1 MDYDLTLWISFY
13 LGACFLGL
21 FAWESA
27 NAIRKQ
33 APFLLL
39 LVCIALAI
47 SPFII
52 MVLFPFRLN
61 YYGFILTRAPFF
73 LTVLID
79 VVLFWNLIL
88 MRSPQAKAPFKVN
101 IGAGVSLIL
110 IVWIFATAIPDF
122 SWIVFDYGQ
131 MVSFFVLTI
140 PTVLAWEAL
149 MDVNPF
155 VTGKNFKL
163 IVGGTFLVI
172 VVSLIAGFQAILL
185 GGVMWAT

>member
-1 MDYDLTLWISFY
+1 
-13 LGACFLGL
+13 
-21 FAWESA
+21 
-27 NAIRKQ
+27 
-33 APFLLL
+33 
-39 LVCIALAI
+39 
-47 SPFII
+47 
-52 MVLFPFRLN
+52 
-61 YYGFILTRAPFF
+61 
-73 LTVLID
+73 
-79 VVLFWNLIL
+79 
-88 MRSPQAKAPFKVN
+88 
-101 IGAGVSLIL
+101 LIL